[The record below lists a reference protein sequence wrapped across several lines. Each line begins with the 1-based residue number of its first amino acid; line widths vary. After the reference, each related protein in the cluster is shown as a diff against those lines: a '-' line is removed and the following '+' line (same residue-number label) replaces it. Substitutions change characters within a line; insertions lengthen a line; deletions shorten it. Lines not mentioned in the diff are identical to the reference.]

1 MTFETEQE
9 KELYGELVDI
19 QNAIVWKLN
28 ILIEADWDSKTVKE
42 KLRQLLKDNDRITDE
57 IESFED
63 DNGI

>member
-1 MTFETEQE
+1 MTFESEQE

-19 QNAIVWKLN
+19 QNDIVWKLN

-42 KLRQLLKDNDRITDE
+42 KLRQLLKDNDRIRDE

>member
-28 ILIEADWDSKTVKE
+28 AQGFSLQTEV
-42 KLRQLLKDNDRITDE
+42 KDNDRITDE